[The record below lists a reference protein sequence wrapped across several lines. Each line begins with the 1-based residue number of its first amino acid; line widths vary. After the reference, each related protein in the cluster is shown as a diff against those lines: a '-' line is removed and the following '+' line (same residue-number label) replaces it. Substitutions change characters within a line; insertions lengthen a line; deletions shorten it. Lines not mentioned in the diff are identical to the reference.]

1 LVFDSYYFSAQT
13 RQVLLQNNIKACA
26 AINGSKY
33 QDVVKMVESRIL
45 QPGDISA
52 VYNDPYK
59 ELVLGYY
66 NPDPQVCVG
75 RFFLKKKK
83 ILLTYIFF
91 SCIV

>member
-13 RQVLLQNNIKACA
+13 RQLLLQNHIKACA
-26 AINGSKY
+26 AINGSKC

-59 ELVLGYY
+59 EIVLGYY
-66 NPDPQVCVG
+66 NPDPMV
-75 RFFLKKKK
+75 RKDHFL
-83 ILLTYIFF
+83 IYFY
-91 SCIV
+91 